1 MTYKLYIYIILLYIK
16 IKGGT
21 NENIKKDFINY
32 TIFAL
37 FLIMFQI
44 NAYAKSYSIENMDIQ
59 ATIQENGDV
68 NIKQSITYNFNG
80 NYNGIYITIPYI
92 INDLE
97 HDEIINNKKIN
108 DNLYTGNGIVINSIT
123 DSKQIEYKKTS
134 HARNGQSEKYTLEK
148 NAGLEKV
155 KVYSPSSDE
164 TKKFILDY
172 TITNLCVRHEDIG
185 ELYYNFIG
193 GEWDVDIKN
202 LNIDVYLPNNKDEIY
217 IWAHGPLN
225 GVSEIITNQH
235 ANFKV
240 ENVRKGQYVAT
251 RLIFNNDNISQSTK
265 TSNINAK
272 NIIFEDENEIVKNK
286 QEKEK
291 FTKKIIIFASVLIVY
306 WVIWLIIFEKEKKYE
321 VTEINEEELFKKY
334 NPLLAGCIQGS
345 REILARDI
353 IGVILNLIE
362 KKNINL
368 EIFPS
373 TMEKEGYEYYISKNN
388 ENGMD
393 IIERFIYNWIFEKQ
407 KPKVNL
413 QKRLEEIAKEKESN
427 ERFKTLNNITK
438 RTANKIGANNAK
450 VPIFLRIINVGIL
463 IVAIIE
469 VVNHILFNR
478 FDVYTK

>member
-1 MTYKLYIYIILLYIK
+1 MKILKKILLIIL
-16 IKGGT
+16 
-21 NENIKKDFINY
+21 F
-32 TIFAL
+32 FAL

-306 WVIWLIIFEKEKKYE
+306 WVIY
-321 VTEINEEELFKKY
+321 
-334 NPLLAGCIQGS
+334 
-345 REILARDI
+345 
-353 IGVILNLIE
+353 
-362 KKNINL
+362 
-368 EIFPS
+368 
-373 TMEKEGYEYYISKNN
+373 
-388 ENGMD
+388 
-393 IIERFIYNWIFEKQ
+393 
-407 KPKVNL
+407 
-413 QKRLEEIAKEKESN
+413 
-427 ERFKTLNNITK
+427 
-438 RTANKIGANNAK
+438 
-450 VPIFLRIINVGIL
+450 
-463 IVAIIE
+463 
-469 VVNHILFNR
+469 
-478 FDVYTK
+478 

>member
-1 MTYKLYIYIILLYIK
+1 MKILKKILLIIL
-16 IKGGT
+16 
-21 NENIKKDFINY
+21 F
-32 TIFAL
+32 FAL

-217 IWAHGPLN
+217 IWAHRPLN

-306 WVIWLIIFEKEKKYE
+306 WVIY
-321 VTEINEEELFKKY
+321 
-334 NPLLAGCIQGS
+334 
-345 REILARDI
+345 
-353 IGVILNLIE
+353 
-362 KKNINL
+362 
-368 EIFPS
+368 
-373 TMEKEGYEYYISKNN
+373 
-388 ENGMD
+388 
-393 IIERFIYNWIFEKQ
+393 
-407 KPKVNL
+407 
-413 QKRLEEIAKEKESN
+413 
-427 ERFKTLNNITK
+427 
-438 RTANKIGANNAK
+438 
-450 VPIFLRIINVGIL
+450 
-463 IVAIIE
+463 
-469 VVNHILFNR
+469 
-478 FDVYTK
+478 